1 MKLDKIVSYSAKI
14 NPHEGLYQLKLKLVS
29 AEEPFEINFKNVQD
43 LAAMVELLRDEQ
55 NTLFDAST
63 RDIIIGWE
71 PTGENDPK
79 HTKF

>member
-29 AEEPFEINFKNVQD
+29 AEESVDISFKNIQD
-43 LAAMVELLRDEQ
+43 LAAMTELLREEQ
-55 NTLFDAST
+55 NTFYDASLHE
-63 RDIIIGWE
+63 IVIGWE

-79 HTKF
+79 HQKF